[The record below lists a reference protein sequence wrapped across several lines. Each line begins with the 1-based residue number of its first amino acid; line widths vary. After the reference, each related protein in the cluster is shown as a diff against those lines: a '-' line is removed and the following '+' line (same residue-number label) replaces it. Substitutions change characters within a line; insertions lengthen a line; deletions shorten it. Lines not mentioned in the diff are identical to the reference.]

1 MLAIVPVSGE
11 RFPVRRLPLLPLV
24 LLFSGLTTA
33 HAREPSSAPRAL
45 PAADASETG
54 PIVPREP
61 VPRWVVERE
70 ASGGPPPADLDLGT
84 SGRYELLRD
93 IQTTSERGIYAQY
106 THRTTHVATTSAV
119 DALARLHF
127 VLAPS
132 TRVRLHRAVIRRG
145 DGGPKEIVVRSRRYA
160 AEQAGAAIYDGR
172 TALDFLFADVRV
184 GDELDVAWTV
194 ETAESEVVANRYDLR
209 TQAPLKDSYFT
220 HYAAATG
227 SASPGPTR
235 SIFRQDP
242 SDITPHGTVTKLA
255 ATDGIFRTELHNLP
269 AIPFEGERPS
279 DILVWPE
286 VAETPFESWESVAKW
301 SSERFRA
308 GAAGAPTAPA
318 VLAKL
323 SELREKYATVD
334 DRAEAAI
341 RFVQDDIRY
350 LGIEIGE
357 SGQRPHGPQQ
367 VLTQH
372 FGDCKDKALLLTTLL
387 RGLGVPAEVVL
398 VESSGDLAPTDPP
411 SPYRFNH
418 AVVHLVE
425 KNTII
430 DGTSSHEGGLYARAS
445 VPFRWALP
453 VQDQAD
459 IAPSSPTLIAA
470 LPPVQDKPWID
481 RTDRYVVPPG
491 NLSGAELT
499 VTIIYRGEEAD
510 AMRAALATD
519 GRSVVQKEH
528 LEALARDE
536 PGIETIKDKPL
547 AFSDNR
553 RKNEISI
560 VEYYW
565 IDDFERDGE
574 RAMSASLINDFARS
588 PRTARRTLPLAIA
601 PTDVRQT
608 LILEVP
614 AEAPELT
621 GVDENGNYNDAYF
634 HGTYVAQAAPRTF
647 TATYTLSTI
656 ANGGVRGELAVP
668 TRAVPAHLAERA
680 KLMKV
685 TNPAIGHVR
694 PAGAEEPEGPRLLT
708 AGKSW
713 LGALPVVGTVLFV
726 VASIFYR
733 EWAAGRRRRPPPGE
747 SPERPKPARTA
758 AHAAAVFDAA
768 PCCGPPFEGRFNR
781 AIAFGTEE
789 VHVEGGACPTCG
801 TWKRIY
807 FKIVG

>member
-1 MLAIVPVSGE
+1 
-11 RFPVRRLPLLPLV
+11 VRRLPLLPLV
-24 LLFSGLTTA
+24 FLFVGLPYA
-33 HAREPSSAPRAL
+33 QAREPSGAPQAL
-45 PAADASETG
+45 TAADASETG

-70 ASGGPPPADLDLGT
+70 ASGGPPPVDLDLGT

-93 IQTTSERGIYAQY
+93 LQTKSERGTYVQY

-132 TRVRLHRAVIRRG
+132 ARVRLHRARIRRG
-145 DGGPKEIVVRSRRYA
+145 NGGEEIVVRSRRYA
-160 AEQAGAAIYDGR
+160 TEQAGSAIYDGR
-172 TALDFLFADVRV
+172 AALDFLFADVRV

-194 ETAESEVVANRYDLR
+194 ETAESDVVAHRYDLR
-209 TQAPLKDSYFT
+209 TQAPLKDSYFA
-220 HYAAATG
+220 HYGATTEGSPPG
-227 SASPGPTR
+227 SAPFL
-235 SIFRQDP
+235 FRQDP
-242 SDITPHGTVTKLA
+242 SDTTPHGTVTKLE
-255 ATDGIFRTELHNLP
+255 ATDGIFRSELHNLP

-279 DILVWPE
+279 DLLVWPE

-470 LPPVQDKPWID
+470 LPPAQDKPWVD

-499 VTIIYRGEEAD
+499 VTTVYRGEEAD

-519 GRSVVQKEH
+519 GRSVVQKAH

-536 PGIETIKDKPL
+536 PGIDTVKDKPL
-547 AFSDNR
+547 TVSDDR

-560 VEYYW
+560 VERYW

-614 AEAPELT
+614 EEAPELT
-621 GVDENGNYNDAYF
+621 GVDENGIYNDAYF
-634 HGTYVAQAAPRTF
+634 HGTYVAQAHPRTF
-647 TATYTLSTI
+647 TATYTLATTPE
-656 ANGGVRGELAVP
+656 NGIRRELAVP
-668 TRAVPAHLAERA
+668 TRGVPAHLAERA

-685 TNPAIGHVR
+685 TSPAIGHAR
-694 PAGAEEPEGPRLLT
+694 PADAEDASDSPRLLT

-713 LGALPVVGTVLFV
+713 LGAIPVVGTLLFV
-726 VASIFYR
+726 VASLVYR
-733 EWAAGRRRRPPPGE
+733 EWAAGRRRRPPLGE
-747 SPERPKPARTA
+747 SPEAPIHARDA
-758 AHAAAVFDAA
+758 DHAADTFDARR
-768 PCCGPPFEGRFNR
+768 CCGPRLEERFQR
-781 AIAFGTEE
+781 EVTFGADEI
-789 VHVEGGACPTCG
+789 HVQGGACPTCR
-801 TWKRIY
+801 TWRRLY
-807 FKIVG
+807 FKLG